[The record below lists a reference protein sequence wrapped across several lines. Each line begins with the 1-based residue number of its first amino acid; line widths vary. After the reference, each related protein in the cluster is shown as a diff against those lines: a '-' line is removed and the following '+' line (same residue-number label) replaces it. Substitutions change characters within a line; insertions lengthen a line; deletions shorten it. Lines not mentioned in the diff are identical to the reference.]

1 MIEPFEFH
9 RELER
14 NGLTFFT
21 GVPDSLLKDLCA
33 YITDH
38 VPPQNHVINANEGS
52 AVALAAGYHLATG
65 RVGVVYMQNSGLGNA
80 VNPLTSLADAGVY
93 AIPMLLIIGWRGEPG
108 VADEPQHQVQGQMT
122 PDLLDTLGVP
132 YEVIGAETRDPSAVL
147 ARLAETA
154 RAKTRPVA
162 LLVRKGTFA
171 EYPQRPAKA
180 AGFTRADAVSCVLDA
195 LGADD
200 VLVSTTGMT
209 SREVFAEREARSQGH
224 DRDFLTV
231 GSMGH
236 ASQVALGMAGSGRRV
251 VCLDGDGAVIM
262 HMGSLAIIGTQAPH
276 NLLHI
281 VINNA
286 AHDSVG
292 GQPTAAAAIDL
303 PAIAL
308 ACGYRSAETV
318 GSADEAVAVLARLR
332 ESTGPTFL
340 EVRVASHP
348 HTHAGRPTATPQENK
363 AALMRALGSEP
374 R

>member
-1 MIEPFEFH
+1 VIEPFEFH

-14 NGLTFFT
+14 YGLKFFT

-38 VPPQNHVINANEGS
+38 VAPQDHVVNANEGA
-52 AVALAAGYHLATG
+52 AVAMAAGYHLGTG
-65 RVGVVYMQNSGLGNA
+65 RVGVVYLQNSGLGNA
-80 VNPLTSLADAGVY
+80 INPLTSLADAGVY

-108 VADEPQHQVQGQMT
+108 VADEPQHQVQGQIT
-122 PDLLDTLGVP
+122 PDLLDTLSLP
-132 YEVIGAETRDPSAVL
+132 YEVIGPETQDPGAVL

-154 RAKTRPVA
+154 RGESRPVA
-162 LLVRKGTFA
+162 LLVRAGTFA
-171 EYPQRPAKA
+171 EYPQRPPKV
-180 AGFTRADAVSCVLDA
+180 AGFTRAGAVRCVLDA
-195 LGADD
+195 LDPDD

-209 SREVFAEREARSQGH
+209 SREVFAEREARGQGH

-236 ASQVALGMAGSGRRV
+236 ASQVALGLAGSGRRV

-262 HMGSLAIIGTQAPH
+262 HMGSLAIIGTQAPR
-276 NLLHI
+276 NLVHV

-292 GQPTAAAAIDL
+292 GQPTAAATIDL

-308 ACGYRSAETV
+308 ACGYRSAESA
-318 GSADEAVAVLARLR
+318 GSADAAAAAFARLR
-332 ESTGPTFL
+332 EGPGPTFL
-340 EVRVASHP
+340 EIKVASHP
-348 HTHAGRPTATPQENK
+348 HTDAGRPISAPRENK
-363 AALMRALGSEP
+363 VALMRALGSEP
-374 R
+374 G